1 MEPCNTNIL
10 ENNSWLERRLYRKT
24 DIQMKYQK
32 PAGLLLAFILF
43 CAGLSAQDHAR
54 INEPDM
60 NKPRLFDHLPA
71 EIPVAVSELKGLLF
85 VTPQQGKEVSLKMA
99 DQKLAHFSGR
109 VVSSASKYD
118 NKVRSVVIK
127 SAEFNGATLT
137 LSSAVQPDGTVTF
150 QGRIISFQHADL
162 YELEFKNNQ
171 YYLVKKNFYDLVN
184 E

>member
-1 MEPCNTNIL
+1 
-10 ENNSWLERRLYRKT
+10 
-24 DIQMKYQK
+24 MKYQK
-32 PAGLLLAFILF
+32 PAGLILALILF
-43 CAGLSAQDHAR
+43 CAGLSAQDHAP

-71 EIPVAVSELKGLLF
+71 EIPVAITELKGLLLT
-85 VTPQQGKEVSLKMA
+85 TPQQGKEVSLRMA
-99 DQKLAHFSGR
+99 DQKLAPFAGK
-109 VVSSASKYD
+109 VISSASKYD
-118 NKVRSVVIK
+118 NKLRSVVIK

-137 LSSAVQPDGTVTF
+137 LSSSTQPDGTVTF

-162 YELEFKNNQ
+162 YELQLKNNQ